1 MSITAHR
8 PLRRTRILVPV
19 AALAVVGST
28 LLAAPSSAAEPAA
41 ASSSITL
48 KVMSQNIFYGG
59 DDLDPYTE
67 TFCPVA
73 DGCPENLL
81 RIEDVIRA
89 SGADVVGLQE
99 AERNTDV
106 IAKALGWYGSARD
119 HVISRYPIVDPP
131 DGDGVYVFVE
141 PSPGRVVAVANVHMP
156 SDPYGPF
163 AVRDGA
169 TKAQLLEL
177 ERTVRL
183 PAIQT
188 QLTVLPAL
196 AARGIPVFLTGDFN
210 SPSALDWT
218 AAVAAVRPDVHYPV
232 KWPVSQALLDAGMRD
247 SYREVHPDPVATP
260 GFTWTPGSPEA
271 DPHEVFDRIDWVMH
285 AGPSTALDSTVV
297 GEVGDRDAGVQVSP
311 YPSDHRG
318 VVSTFSVRPAVSP
331 GPRRGVDAA
340 AVHRPG
346 ARRHLPRAGRRCR
359 RCRGRAGPGGPRR
372 RLRGAVPSDRGPQRR
387 HRLVRPCA
395 HGRTAA
401 GRVRRGARRRVG
413 SGALPYTAVGLPA
426 RHAREHQHR
435 PVDLPGRPAHRGLLG
450 PRAGH
455 GPGLGRRLPLLPG
468 RVRRQRRVPPVLV
481 HAHRD
486 PRQRGDRAGAGH
498 VPGRDLVAAAAGDR
512 TWCGCCTDDGYTSI
526 AVSARFTVTG

>member
-19 AALAVVGST
+19 AALAVVAST

-188 QLTVLPAL
+188 QLAVLPAL

-331 GPRRGVDAA
+331 VLVAVSTRRLSTGQALGVTFHAPAGGAGGA
-340 AVHRPG
+340 AVALVPAGRGAGSVVLSRPTGGRLDGTVWFGRALTAGLRPG
-346 ARRHLPRAGRRCR
+346 AYDAVLVGGSGRVLSRTPLWVYPPGTHASISTDRSTYRVGQPIGVSWDHAPGMALDWVGVFRCYPAGCAGNGGYLLYWYTHTAI
-359 RCRGRAGPGGPRR
+359 RGSGVIGPGADTFPGAISWPLPPGTYVV
-372 RLRGAVPSDRGPQRR
+372 RL
-387 HRLVRPCA
+387 L
-395 HGRTAA
+395 
-401 GRVRRGARRRVG
+401 
-413 SGALPYTAVGLPA
+413 
-426 RHAREHQHR
+426 
-435 PVDLPGRPAHRGLLG
+435 
-450 PRAGH
+450 
-455 GPGLGRRLPLLPG
+455 
-468 RVRRQRRVPPVLV
+468 
-481 HAHRD
+481 
-486 PRQRGDRAGAGH
+486 
-498 VPGRDLVAAAAGDR
+498 
-512 TWCGCCTDDGYTSI
+512 TDDGYTSI

>member
-1 MSITAHR
+1 MTSPA
-8 PLRRTRILVPV
+8 RRYPRRVV
-19 AALAVVGST
+19 VALATLAVLGSSVVATAPASA
-28 LLAAPSSAAEPAA
+28 AAPAAA
-41 ASSSITL
+41 ASSAITL

-81 RIEDVIRA
+81 RIEAVIRK

-119 HVISRYPIVDPP
+119 HVISRFPIVDPP

-177 ERTVRL
+177 ERTVRM
-183 PAIQT
+183 PAIQP
-188 QLTVLPAL
+188 QLKVLPAL

-218 AAVAAVRPDVHYPV
+218 AAVAAVRPDVQYPV

-297 GEVGDRDAGVQVSP
+297 GEVGDPDAGVQVSRTRATTVASCRRSRCDP
-311 YPSDHRG
+311 PCRPSSSRCRRG
-318 VVSTFSVRPAVSP
+318 GCRPARRSASPSTSRPAVPVRSRWCRPAAAPARPCCP
-331 GPRRGVDAA
+331 GPPVATATEPSGS
-340 AVHRPG
+340 AVRSPPACG
-346 ARRHLPRAGRRCR
+346 PAPTTRC
-359 RCRGRAGPGGPRR
+359 
-372 RLRGAVPSDRGPQRR
+372 SS
-387 HRLVRPCA
+387 
-395 HGRTAA
+395 A
-401 GRVRRGARRRVG
+401 GRVEVLSRTPLWVYPPG
-413 SGALPYTAVGLPA
+413 T
-426 RHAREHQHR
+426 HASISTDRSI
-435 PVDLPGRPAHRGLLG
+435 VPGRPAHRGLAGTTRREWPWTGSASSAATRPGAPATVGTSCTGTRSTAIRGSGVIG
-450 PRAGH
+450 PGPDTFPARSH
-455 GPGLGRRLPLLPG
+455 GPCRRG
-468 RVRRQRRVPPVLV
+468 
-481 HAHRD
+481 
-486 PRQRGDRAGAGH
+486 
-498 VPGRDLVAAAAGDR
+498 R
-512 TWCGCCTDDGYTSI
+512 TWCGC
-526 AVSARFTVTG
+526 